1 MVKTLRITSVAV
13 VVLAVVFF
21 VLPAVFG
28 FRGDAEIEEFLK
40 LPGAIEQFGE
50 ARGQARGEGESQVS
64 PLIKQA
70 ESFASYLS
78 PPARQKPA
86 KSVPSEKPS
95 RVPRPSRAVSPKFR
109 LIGTSYYALR
119 PDMSL
124 ALVDEPGKG
133 FRWVSQSSEVGH
145 LVIEKIEDG
154 VILVRD
160 GQRTF
165 EMLAERP
172 EKGDLVKRALSGA
185 EAAVHRTP
193 YGGDEADRIVV
204 KGRISGDEE
213 TIRTDDALAEME
225 GDLRAQLE
233 SARAAADLEE
243 VERLQR
249 LIADVKAMRISD
261 EEAEKLGLL
270 GRSLKAGRRIRKGNE
285 ERREV
290 VAGTPAVRHP
300 ADDGG
305 AKRGEDGEPNV
316 SESGA
321 EQSPGRLTAE

>member
-1 MVKTLRITSVAV
+1 MVKTLRITSVAAV
-13 VVLAVVFF
+13 FLAVVFF

-28 FRGDAEIEEFLK
+28 FRGDAQVEEFLE
-40 LPGAIEQFGE
+40 LPGAIEQFSE
-50 ARGQARGEGESQVS
+50 AMGQARGQGQSQVS

-86 KSVPSEKPS
+86 KSEPIEKPS

-133 FRWVSQSSEVGH
+133 FRWVSQSSKVGR
-145 LVIEKIEDG
+145 LVIEKIEDAR
-154 VILVRD
+154 VLVRD

-172 EKGDLVKRALSGA
+172 EKGDLVKRAVVGG
-185 EAAVHRTP
+185 EAVIHRTP
-193 YGGDEADRIVV
+193 YGGDDADRMGV
-204 KGRISGDEE
+204 KGMILADEE
-213 TIRTDDALAEME
+213 TLRTDDALAEME

-233 SARAAADLEE
+233 SAQAAADLEE
-243 VERLQR
+243 VERLER
-249 LIADVKAMRISD
+249 LISDVKAMRISD
-261 EEAEKLGLL
+261 EEAENLGLL
-270 GRSLKAGRRIRKGNE
+270 GRSLKAGRRIRRGKE
-285 ERREV
+285 QRREAG
-290 VAGTPAVRHP
+290 AGTPY
-300 ADDGG
+300 DG
-305 AKRGEDGEPNV
+305 ATMGEDGDANV

-321 EQSPGRLTAE
+321 EEE

>member
-1 MVKTLRITSVAV
+1 MVKTLRITSVAAV
-13 VVLAVVFF
+13 FLAVVFF

-40 LPGAIEQFGE
+40 LPGAIEEFSE
-50 ARGQARGEGESQVS
+50 ARGQVRGEGESQVS

-133 FRWVSQSSEVGH
+133 FRWISRSSEVGH
-145 LVIEKIEDG
+145 LVIEKIEQAR
-154 VILVRD
+154 VLVRD

-165 EMLAERP
+165 EMFAERP
-172 EKGDLVKRALSGA
+172 EKGDLVKRALLGG
-185 EAAVHRTP
+185 EAAR
-193 YGGDEADRIVV
+193 DEADWIVV

-213 TIRTDDALAEME
+213 TARTDDALAEME
-225 GDLRAQLE
+225 GDLRAKLE
-233 SARAAADLEE
+233 SARAAEDVEE
-243 VERLQR
+243 IERLER
-249 LIADVKAMRISD
+249 LIADVKAMGISD
-261 EEAEKLGLL
+261 EEAENL
-270 GRSLKAGRRIRKGNE
+270 GRLGKSLKAGWRKD
-285 ERREV
+285 
-290 VAGTPAVRHP
+290 VR
-300 ADDGG
+300 
-305 AKRGEDGEPNV
+305 
-316 SESGA
+316 
-321 EQSPGRLTAE
+321 

>member
-1 MVKTLRITSVAV
+1 MQYAVSKNRDLSEALTMVKTLRITSVAAV
-13 VVLAVVFF
+13 FLAVVFF

-40 LPGAIEQFGE
+40 LPGAIEEFSE
-50 ARGQARGEGESQVS
+50 LRGQARGESVKSQVL
-64 PLIKQA
+64 PLIQQS

-78 PPARQKPA
+78 PPAKPKPA
-86 KSVPSEKPS
+86 KSIPSEKPS

-243 VERLQR
+243 VERLER
-249 LIADVKAMRISD
+249 LISDVKAMRISD
-261 EEAEKLGLL
+261 DEAESLGRL
-270 GRSLKAGRRIRKGNE
+270 GRSLKAERRIRRGTE
-285 ERREV
+285 GRREV
-290 VAGTPAVRHP
+290 
-300 ADDGG
+300 G
-305 AKRGEDGEPNV
+305 AKKGEDGEPNV
-316 SESGA
+316 SESAA
-321 EQSPGRLTAE
+321 EQE

>member
-1 MVKTLRITSVAV
+1 MVKTLRITSVAT

-28 FRGDAEIEEFLK
+28 FRGDAQIEEFLK
-40 LPGAIEQFGE
+40 LPGAIEQLDQTR
-50 ARGQARGEGESQVS
+50 AQSRGESAKGQVP

-78 PPARQKPA
+78 PPVRQKSA
-86 KSVPSEKPS
+86 KSVPSERPS
-95 RVPRPSRAVSPKFR
+95 RVQRPSRAVSPKFR

-133 FRWVSQSSEVGH
+133 FRWVSRSSEVGH

-154 VILVRD
+154 VVLLRD
-160 GQRTF
+160 GQKTF
-165 EMLAERP
+165 EILAERP
-172 EKGDLVKRALSGA
+172 EKRDLVKRALLGG
-185 EAAVHRTP
+185 EASPSEGRGEVAR
-193 YGGDEADRIVV
+193 DEADRMGV

-213 TIRTDDALAEME
+213 TLRTDDALAEME

-243 VERLQR
+243 VERLEK
-249 LIADVKAMRISD
+249 LISDVKAMRIND
-261 EEAEKLGLL
+261 EEAENLGRL
-270 GRSLKAGRRIRKGNE
+270 GRSLKAGRRKDVRNE

-290 VAGTPAVRHP
+290 
-300 ADDGG
+300 G
-305 AKRGEDGEPNV
+305 AKR
-316 SESGA
+316 SESVA
-321 EQSPGRLTAE
+321 EQE

>member
-1 MVKTLRITSVAV
+1 MVKTLRITGVAV

-28 FRGDAEIEEFLK
+28 FRGDAEIEEFLE
-40 LPGAIEQFGE
+40 LPGAIEEFDE
-50 ARGQARGEGESQVS
+50 ARGQVRGESVKS
-64 PLIKQA
+64 HVLPLIKQA

-86 KSVPSEKPS
+86 KSMPSEKLR

-133 FRWVSQSSEVGH
+133 FRWISQSSEVGH

-154 VILVRD
+154 VVMVRD

-165 EMLAERP
+165 ELLAERP
-172 EKGDLVKRALSGA
+172 EKGDLVKRALLGG
-185 EAAVHRTP
+185 EAAR
-193 YGGDEADRIVV
+193 DEADRIGA

-213 TIRTDDALAEME
+213 TLRTDDALAEME
-225 GDLRAQLE
+225 GDLRAKLE
-233 SARAAADLEE
+233 AAREDADLEE
-243 VERLQR
+243 VERLER
-249 LIADVKAMRISD
+249 LISDVKAMRISD
-261 EEAEKLGLL
+261 DEAENL
-270 GRSLKAGRRIRKGNE
+270 GRLGKSLKAGRRIRRGTE
-285 ERREV
+285 GRREV
-290 VAGTPAVRHP
+290 
-300 ADDGG
+300 G

-321 EQSPGRLTAE
+321 EQE